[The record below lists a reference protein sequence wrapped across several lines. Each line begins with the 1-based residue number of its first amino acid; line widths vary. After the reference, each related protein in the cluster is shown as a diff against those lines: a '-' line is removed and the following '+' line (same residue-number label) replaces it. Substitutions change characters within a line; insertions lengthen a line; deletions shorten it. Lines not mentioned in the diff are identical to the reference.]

1 MPSHRFKKGEVS
13 NPNGRPPRV
22 LKPIELRRVE
32 ALAARGFHEI
42 TMATVLGMSGPSWLA
57 RKRDTPALVEA
68 IARGRA
74 RYHDYHVNILNKYAA
89 KGAWVAS
96 LATLKSKFG
105 WREGDTPGEM
115 RPQVIINLPAPSNV
129 EQYTRGLTIDAV
141 AKIGAADGDG

>member
-1 MPSHRFKKGEVS
+1 MARSSTTYKVGVS
-13 NPNGRPPRV
+13 GNPEGRPPRV
-22 LKPIELRRVE
+22 LTPKELRSVE
-32 ALAARGFHEI
+32 ALAAKGFHEV
-42 TMATVLGMSGPSWLA
+42 TMAAVLGMSGPAWIA

-68 IARGRA
+68 IERGRA
-74 RYHDYHVNILNKYAA
+74 KYHDYHVAILNRYAA

-115 RPQVIINLPAPSNV
+115 RPQVIINLPGPSNV

-141 AKIGAADGDG
+141 AKIGDGDG